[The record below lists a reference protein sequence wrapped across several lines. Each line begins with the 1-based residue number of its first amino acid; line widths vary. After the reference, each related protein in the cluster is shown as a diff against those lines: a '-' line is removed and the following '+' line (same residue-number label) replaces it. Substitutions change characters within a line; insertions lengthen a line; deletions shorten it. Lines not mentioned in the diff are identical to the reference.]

1 MKAFA
6 IFLFLIPVSINAQT
20 ALEIIQSADEYL
32 RGESSIAEISIEVQR
47 PSWSRNMSIK
57 AWAKGTELS
66 LILIQSPARDKGTVF
81 LKRQKEIWNWQ
92 PQIERIIKLP
102 PSMMMQSWMGSD
114 FTNDDLVKESSII
127 EDYKHKLLG
136 DTIILD
142 RNCYIIELTPK
153 PEAPVVWGKIISFI
167 GKDLPLQMGSE
178 FYDEENY
185 LINKMNIV
193 ALDYFGGKLLPSLME
208 MIPMEEENQ
217 KTIMQYHSL
226 EFNTKIDDTFFS
238 KQNMKRLR

>member
-1 MKAFA
+1 MKALT
-6 IFLFLIPVSINAQT
+6 ILLILFSTSIKAQT
-20 ALEIIQSADEYL
+20 ALEIIQSSDDYL
-32 RGESSIAEISIEVQR
+32 RGESSIAEMSIEVQR
-47 PSWSRNMSIK
+47 PSWSRNMNIK
-57 AWAKGTELS
+57 AWAKGTDLS
-66 LILIQSPARDKGTVF
+66 LILIESPARDKGTVF

-114 FTNDDLVKESSII
+114 FTNDDLVRESSII
-127 EDYKHKLLG
+127 EDYKHRLLG
-136 DTIILD
+136 DTVILD
-142 RNCYIIELTPK
+142 RSCYIIELIPK

-178 FYDEENY
+178 FYDEDNY

-193 ALDYFGGKLLPSLME
+193 ALDYFDNKLLPSIME

-217 KTIMQYHSL
+217 KTIMRYHTL
-226 EFNTKIDDTFFS
+226 EFNPLIDDSFFS